1 MSPRGTQLFHRA
13 HSHSSISQ
21 SGDSPDIPL
30 VKMTDSVSEVADRW
44 KVVEKMN
51 LTTQYAFS
59 GDFTGKLL
67 IDHHLLAIANTPHL
81 PVVEALEKAVTEV
94 SKFDGGMS

>member
-1 MSPRGTQLFHRA
+1 MRSDYFVVVY
-13 HSHSSISQ
+13 SFSSK

-30 VKMTDSVSEVADRW
+30 VKTTDSVAEVADRW

-59 GDFTGKLL
+59 GDFTGKLF
-67 IDHHLLAIANTPHL
+67 IVRDLLAVTETL
-81 PVVEALEKAVTEV
+81 YLSQVDALEKAVTEV
-94 SKFDGGMS
+94 SKFDGGMC